1 MNVGMAGKLK
11 ILVLDD
17 ETPVAT
23 LTTFL
28 TVKPN
33 FHERMPR

>member
-1 MNVGMAGKLK
+1 MNAGLTAKLK

-17 ETPVAT
+17 ETPLAT
-23 LTTFL
+23 LTTAL

-33 FHERMPR
+33 FH

>member
-1 MNVGMAGKLK
+1 MNVGLTAKLK
-11 ILVLDD
+11 ILALDD

-33 FHERMPR
+33 FP